1 MINPKDLEY
10 LREMAK
16 RSETED
22 FSNEQ
27 LQKISSALRTNVN
40 TDDTTE
46 ALDLTAQIIEHQ
58 DGKNVD
64 VEKLHDLTKEVIY
77 HGGLLGAEDA
87 IDRIDY
93 FDFSMEVRKEHVTD
107 ENVNRESNGN
117 SFLESS
123 LYSSKSP
130 ETIKSIIDKGG
141 KFREWED
148 PADISCMLVN
158 RLTSDYKGQL
168 EKYGENSI
176 KNNLG
181 NLAVLIETGI
191 IEKTKDLDKLISNP
205 ELFEKYP
212 DIMNKLFEG
221 DKDLQA
227 KLDNVKKRGEL
238 KDQKDDYLQEKLEEV
253 RQAVKNLSRRRRR
266 SEYAVIDADTGIPM
280 HLMRH
285 YANMG
290 KTGKSGSEIY
300 TSGVVHEE
308 EGTPSVVSE
317 EKMQKVYRKVADTQK
332 DAAKEIMKKHLEEKH
347 NR

>member
-1 MINPKDLEY
+1 MNQEDLEY
-10 LREMAK
+10 LREMAIK
-16 RSETED
+16 SETED

-40 TDDTTE
+40 ADDTTE

-64 VEKLHDLTKEVIY
+64 IEKLHDLTKEVIY

-93 FDFSMEVRKEHVTD
+93 FDFYMEVRKEHVTD

-130 ETIKSIIDKGG
+130 ETIQSIIDKGG
-141 KFREWED
+141 KFREWENL
-148 PADISCMLVN
+148 ADISWMLVN

-168 EKYGENSI
+168 EKYGENSV

-181 NLAVLIETGI
+181 NLAVLIETGL
-191 IEKTKDLDKLISNP
+191 IEKPKDLDKLISNP

-227 KLDNVKKRGEL
+227 KLDNVKNREEL
-238 KDQKDDYLQEKLEEV
+238 KGKKDDYLQDKL
-253 RQAVKNLSRRRRR
+253 NLLRERLG
-266 SEYAVIDADTGIPM
+266 DK
-280 HLMRH
+280 L
-285 YANMG
+285 G
-290 KTGKSGSEIY
+290 KTADVKTGEVTDEHRKIAKQQVEISKAIMRANHEKKGKG
-300 TSGVVHEE
+300 
-308 EGTPSVVSE
+308 
-317 EKMQKVYRKVADTQK
+317 
-332 DAAKEIMKKHLEEKH
+332 L
-347 NR
+347 